1 MGIIMALNLV
11 TICVS
16 FEGLLN
22 LRGLDIPY
30 NPVFFAYV
38 ILTASEVHLYVEQ
51 PSRITE
57 EIEKHFQEEGVEDEI
72 KVFDYNLIKTGLKNI
87 VSVNITIPMNVLF
100 VMCQSEF

>member
-1 MGIIMALNLV
+1 MMTLNVV

-16 FEGLLN
+16 FKGLLN

-38 ILTASEVHLYVEQ
+38 ILTANEVRLYVEQ
-51 PSRITE
+51 PTRITA

-72 KVFDYNLIKTGLKNI
+72 KVSDYNLIKTGLKNI
-87 VSVNITIPMNVLF
+87 VSVNMNHMNVSF
-100 VMCQSEF
+100 VICESEFWNPK